1 MGKEKATKHKRNL
14 LVDVIILAL
23 VVFVLYFP
31 SLRYQFVW
39 DDKELYINESN
50 LPQKET
56 LSKIPDYFIPKKDK
70 MYIPMTYTFWNII
83 GNLGG
88 IQNGGYDSQP
98 FHLFNLFLHI
108 VNSIL
113 VFLILLQ
120 FFNERKFALL
130 GAIVF
135 ALHPIQVESVAWV
148 SEARGLLAGMFGFG
162 AMLVYLKSKTGLS
175 RNYLVYLLLLCSMLS
190 KPSGI
195 VFPLILITTDAYLNG
210 FVPFKEFLKRNVF
223 ILLLVV
229 PFIFIAMEGE
239 TSRTI
244 EFSSPLWVR
253 PLLWFNA
260 IGFYLLK
267 MFIPIN
273 FSACYGLTYSYLI
286 KNVSN
291 FYPILVFVA
300 ILFVGIILK
309 KRWFWFTTTVFILGF
324 LPVSNLVT
332 YYYQYW
338 STVSDRYVYFSM
350 FAFALCI
357 SFVIKEYFSK
367 YFYYVFGVLGILLFL
382 FSRFE
387 LPKWESET
395 ALWNDCIEK
404 YPNRVPHPY
413 LGRGSIFQANGNYSQ
428 ALADYNT
435 AVDLDSNYYFGYYNR
450 GNLYY
455 DLKQFGKAIE
465 NYSKVLTINPK
476 YVNAYVNRGLCLMNM
491 RRFEDAITDFNKAL
505 ELDSK
510 QFDVYYE
517 RANCYIELGQRDKAI
532 NDLRFSLKLKPD
544 FEQAKLLLREIL
556 SKAN

>member
-1 MGKEKATKHKRNL
+1 MVKGKAAKTKRTL
-14 LVDVIILAL
+14 LVGVIILVL
-23 VVFVLYFP
+23 VVFVLYLP

-39 DDKELYINESN
+39 DDRELYINESN

-56 LSKIPDYFIPKKDK
+56 LSTVPNYFIPKKDK
-70 MYIPMTYTFWNII
+70 MYIPITYTFWNII
-83 GNLGG
+83 GDLGG
-88 IQNGGYDSQP
+88 IQHGDYNPQA

-113 VFLILLQ
+113 ISLILFQLL
-120 FFNERKFALL
+120 NERKFALL
-130 GAIVF
+130 GAMVF

-148 SEARGLLAGMFGFG
+148 SEARGLLAGMFGFS
-162 AMLVYLKSKTGLS
+162 ALLVYLKNRTAGLK
-175 RNYLVYLLLLCSMLS
+175 NYLIYLLLLCSMLS

-195 VFPLILITTDAYLNG
+195 VFPLILIAMDIYLNS
-210 FVPFKEFLKRNVF
+210 FLPFKEFIKRNIF
-223 ILLLVV
+223 ALLIVV
-229 PFIFIAMEGE
+229 PFVFIAMQGE

-267 MFIPIN
+267 LFVPID

-286 KNVSN
+286 KDISN
-291 FYPILVFVA
+291 FYPILIFIVV
-300 ILFVGIILK
+300 LFVGIILK
-309 KRWFWFTTTVFILGF
+309 KRWFWFATAVFILGF

-350 FAFALCI
+350 FAFSFGI
-357 SFVIKEYFSK
+357 SLLVKEYIDK
-367 YFYYVFGVLGILLFL
+367 YFYYVLGAVGILLFL
-382 FSRFE
+382 FSRLE

-413 LGRGSIFQANGNYSQ
+413 LGRGLILQSNGNYSQ
-428 ALADYNT
+428 ALADYNK
-435 AVDLDSNYYFGYYNR
+435 AIELDSNYYFGYYNR
-450 GNLYY
+450 GNLCY
-455 DLKQFGKAIE
+455 DLKQFDKAIGD
-465 NYSKVLTINPK
+465 YSKVLRINPK
-476 YVNAYVNRGLCLMNM
+476 YVNAYVNRGLCLVSIQ
-491 RRFEDAITDFNKAL
+491 RFEDAITDFTKAL
-505 ELDSK
+505 ELDSQ

-517 RANCYIELGQRDKAI
+517 RANCYLELGQRDKAVD
-532 NDLRFSLKLKPD
+532 DLKFSLKLKPD
-544 FEQAKLLLREIL
+544 FEQAKVLLQEIL
-556 SKAN
+556 SKSN

>member
-1 MGKEKATKHKRNL
+1 MGKGKATESKRVL
-14 LVDVIILAL
+14 FIEVMIVSLA
-23 VVFVLYFP
+23 VFALYLP

-39 DDKELYINESN
+39 DDKEIYINELN

-88 IQNGGYDSQP
+88 IQNGGYNPQP
-98 FHLFNLFLHI
+98 FHLLNLLLH
-108 VNSIL
+108 VANSIL
-113 VFLILLQ
+113 VFLILFH
-120 FFNERKFALL
+120 FFNEHKFAFL
-130 GAIVF
+130 GAVVF
-135 ALHPIQVESVAWV
+135 AFHPIQVESVVWV
-148 SEARGLLAGMFGFG
+148 SEARGLIAGMFGFG
-162 AMLVYLKSKTGLS
+162 ALLLYLKSKTGS
-175 RNYLVYLLLLCSMLS
+175 SKNYFIYLLLLCSMLS

-195 VFPLILITTDAYLNG
+195 VFPLILIAIDIYLNG
-210 FVPFKEFLKRNVF
+210 LVPFKEFLKRNIF
-223 ILLLVV
+223 ALLLMV
-229 PFIFIAMEGE
+229 PFVFIAMQGE
-239 TSRTI
+239 SSRAI
-244 EFSSPLWVR
+244 EFASPLWVR

-267 MFIPIN
+267 MFIPMN

-286 KNVSN
+286 KDISR
-291 FYPILVFVA
+291 FYPIFIFIIV
-300 ILFVGIILK
+300 LFVGIISK
-309 KRWFWFTTTVFILGF
+309 KRWVWFAMIIFILGF

-350 FAFALCI
+350 FAFAFGIALI
-357 SFVIKEYFSK
+357 VKEYLNK
-367 YFYYVFGVLGILLFL
+367 YFSYVFGVVGIILFL
-382 FSRFE
+382 FSRLE

-395 ALWNDCIEK
+395 ALWNDCVEK

-413 LGRGSIFQANGNYSQ
+413 LGRGSILQANGNYSQ

-435 AVDLDSNYYFGYYNR
+435 AIELDSNYYFGYYNR

-455 DLKQFGKAIE
+455 DLKQFNKAIE
-465 NYSKVLTINPK
+465 DYSKVLTINPK
-476 YVNAYVNRGLCLMNM
+476 YVNAYVNRGLCLANM
-491 RRFEDAITDFNKAL
+491 QRFEDAVADFTKAL

-517 RANCYIELGQRDKAI
+517 RANCYVELGQSDKAV
-532 NDLRFSLKLKPD
+532 NDLKLSLKLKPD
-544 FEQAKLLLREIL
+544 FEQAKALLREIS